1 MTKKILYIGN
11 DLRVD
16 SFTATYISF
25 LSKMLREEGYKVK
38 TASAK
43 NNKLIRLTE
52 MLCLIIKFHSTTDIV
67 LIDTYG
73 ATNFY
78 YAYLV
83 GRLCQM
89 YKIPYVP
96 ILHGGNLPER
106 LDKDPKFSKNL
117 FGNAYLNIAPSNFLK
132 HEFESRGFDR
142 IKLIPNSI
150 DLRNY
155 PFKNRDRFFPKLLW
169 VRRFQHRYNPKMA
182 ILLLERL
189 FAEYEEAELCMVGP
203 EKDGSMQDC
212 KRLAKRKNLNV
223 KFTGK
228 LKKKEWAELAK
239 EYDFFI
245 NSTTIDNTPISV
257 IESMGLGLPI
267 ISTNVGGMPVLIDHL
282 KDGVLVDSDDFNAMF
297 SEIKKILENPDIG
310 QKMAINARKKAESFG
325 WKNVRKDWLE
335 VIDNVR

>member
-25 LSKMLREEGYKVK
+25 LSKMLREEGFKVK

-52 MLCLIIKFHSTTDIV
+52 MLCLIIKYRSTTDIV

-83 GRLCQM
+83 GRLCKL

-106 LDKDPKFSKNL
+106 LDIDPKFSGRL
-117 FGNAYLNIAPSNFLK
+117 FGNAFINVAPSNFLK
-132 HEFESRGFDR
+132 SEFESRSFDR
-142 IKLIPNSI
+142 LKLIPNSI
-150 DLRNY
+150 DLQNY
-155 PFKNRDRFFPKLLW
+155 PYKERSTFRPKLLW
-169 VRRFQHRYNPKMA
+169 VRRFQQRYNPKMA
-182 ILLLERL
+182 IKVLELLSM
-189 FAEYEEAELCMVGP
+189 EYDDAELCMVGP
-203 EKDGSMQDC
+203 EKDGCMQEC
-212 KRLAKRKNLNV
+212 KRLVKKKNLNV
-223 KFTGK
+223 RFTGK
-228 LKKKEWAELAK
+228 LKKKAWAELSK

-257 IESMGLGLPI
+257 IESMSLGLPI

-282 KDGVLVDSDDFNAMF
+282 QDGVLVDSGDSEKMY
-297 SEIKKILENPDIG
+297 SEIKSIIENPSIG
-310 QKMAINARKKAESFG
+310 QSMAWNARKKAESFG
-325 WKNVRKDWLE
+325 WKNVREDWLE
-335 VIDNVR
+335 VINNVS

>member
-1 MTKKILYIGN
+1 
-11 DLRVD
+11 
-16 SFTATYISF
+16 
-25 LSKMLREEGYKVK
+25 
-38 TASAK
+38 
-43 NNKLIRLTE
+43 
-52 MLCLIIKFHSTTDIV
+52 
-67 LIDTYG
+67 
-73 ATNFY
+73 
-78 YAYLV
+78 
-83 GRLCQM
+83 
-89 YKIPYVP
+89 
-96 ILHGGNLPER
+96 
-106 LDKDPKFSKNL
+106 
-117 FGNAYLNIAPSNFLK
+117 
-132 HEFESRGFDR
+132 
-142 IKLIPNSI
+142 
-150 DLRNY
+150 
-155 PFKNRDRFFPKLLW
+155 
-169 VRRFQHRYNPKMA
+169 MA

-267 ISTNVGGMPVLIDHL
+267 ISTNVGGMSVLIDHP
-282 KDGVLVDSDDFNAMF
+282 KDGVLVDSGDFNAMF
-297 SEIKKILENPDIG
+297 SEIKKIIENPDIG

>member
-25 LSKMLREEGYKVK
+25 LSKMLRKEGFKVK

-43 NNKLIRLTE
+43 NNKLVRLAE
-52 MLCLIIKFHSTTDIV
+52 MLCLIFKYHATTDIV
-67 LIDTYG
+67 IIDTYG

-83 GRLCQM
+83 GRFCQS

-106 LDKDPKFSKNL
+106 LDKNPKLSSNL
-117 FGNAYLNIAPSNFLK
+117 FRNAYVNVAPSNFLK
-132 HEFESRGFDR
+132 NEFESRGFNDL
-142 IKLIPNSI
+142 KLIPNSI
-150 DLRNY
+150 DLKDY
-155 PFKNRDRFFPKLLW
+155 PFKRREIFRPKLLW
-169 VRRFQHRYNPKMA
+169 VRRFQRRYNPKMA
-182 ILLLERL
+182 LRVLELLSIDHKD
-189 FAEYEEAELCMVGP
+189 AELCMVGP
-203 EKDGSMQDC
+203 EKDGSMQEC
-212 KRLAKRKNLNV
+212 KRLANKKKLNV

-228 LKKKEWAELAK
+228 LKKKEWAAIST

-257 IESMGLGLPI
+257 IESMSLGLPI
-267 ISTNVGGMPVLIDHL
+267 ISTNVGGMPILIEHS
-282 KDGVLVDSDDFNAMF
+282 KDGILVNSEDEQMMLAEIKRIIDNPEIGKKLAFNAR
-297 SEIKKILENPDIG
+297 E
-310 QKMAINARKKAESFG
+310 KAESFG

-335 VIDNVR
+335 VINHVG